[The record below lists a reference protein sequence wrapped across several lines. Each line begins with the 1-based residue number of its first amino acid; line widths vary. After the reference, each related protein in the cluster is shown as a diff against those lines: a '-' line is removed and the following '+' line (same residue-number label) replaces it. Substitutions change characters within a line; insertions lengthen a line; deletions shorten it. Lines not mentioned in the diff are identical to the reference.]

1 MTAWNDDAE
10 SWDEPI
16 PMPIRSTWNDIHDVD
31 GFVARAEH
39 AAAARPEWSR
49 RELIMRNVSKR
60 SPTDPAAAGIPVAPV
75 AVQRDAASDLGA
87 ICAERGWHDV
97 VTKPAV
103 PQALERPVSAVVRRL
118 RSSVGQA

>member
-1 MTAWNDDAE
+1 
-10 SWDEPI
+10 
-16 PMPIRSTWNDIHDVD
+16 
-31 GFVARAEH
+31 
-39 AAAARPEWSR
+39 
-49 RELIMRNVSKR
+49 MRNVSKR

-97 VTKPAV
+97 VSKPAV